1 MTGTRRS
8 LRTEIVFNLIDSMS
22 SPNLANVLSWG
33 LLQFPVLFADFSTI
47 MTSLDSGNIVC
58 LENITD
64 KSLGLYLGK
73 VFKLLPLKFVSG
85 RGWSKDPEN
94 PIHSI
99 SGYILNELLTL
110 KAIVQPSDLNPSQNL
125 SSKTAP
131 GVIKDIM
138 IAYPDISQEIPAIL
152 EDMIGGAEVELG
164 GIENAEI
171 ARLLGTFFDALG
183 FKKGDDSDNSDDE
196 ETESSSRRL
205 RPEDDRG
212 RASLRYML
220 NVFRSSEKFGPL
232 KNVNAKD
239 PMTQSS
245 SSSSSSSSSRANRG
259 AHTATSTKAGSSDDS
274 SSDHD
279 HADANDDD
287 DDDDDDVEVSAPRVG
302 PLMPTAAQF
311 AAAQKAGEV
320 INDIFFYVLF
330 CNQQL
335 FFYCF

>member
-1 MTGTRRS
+1 MS
-8 LRTEIVFNLIDSMS
+8 L
-22 SPNLANVLSWG
+22 PNLANVLSWG

-64 KSLGLYLGK
+64 KSLGLYLDK

-110 KAIVQPSDLNPSQNL
+110 KAIVQPSDLSPSQIL

-138 IAYPDISQEIPAIL
+138 IAYPDLSQEIPAIL

-183 FKKGDDSDNSDDE
+183 FRIGDDSDNSDDE

-239 PMTQSS
+239 PMTHSS
-245 SSSSSSSSSRANRG
+245 SSSSSGSSSSSRANRG
-259 AHTATSTKAGSSDDS
+259 AHTATSTKAGPSDDS
-274 SSDHD
+274 SSDHAD
-279 HADANDDD
+279 ADANDDGDGGGGGD
-287 DDDDDDVEVSAPRVG
+287 DGEVSAPRVG
-302 PLMPTAAQF
+302 PSMPTAAQF

-320 INDIFFYVLF
+320 SNNIFFNVLF
-330 CNQQL
+330 YRQLL
-335 FFYCF
+335 FFYYFKMKCGFN

>member
-1 MTGTRRS
+1 
-8 LRTEIVFNLIDSMS
+8 MS

-33 LLQFPVLFADFSTI
+33 LLQFPVLFVDFSTI

-64 KSLGLYLGK
+64 KSLGLYLDK
-73 VFKLLPLKFVSG
+73 VFKFLPLKFTSG

-94 PIHSI
+94 PIHSL

-110 KAIVQPSDLNPSQNL
+110 KAIVQPSDLTPSQIL

-138 IAYPDISQEIPAIL
+138 KAYPDLSQEIPAIL

-183 FKKGDDSDNSDDE
+183 FKVGDGSDNSDDE
-196 ETESSSRRL
+196 EAESSSRRL
-205 RPEDDRG
+205 RPEDERG

-220 NVFRSSEKFGPL
+220 NVFKSSEKFGSL
-232 KNVNAKD
+232 KNVYAKD
-239 PMTQSS
+239 PMTQSRS
-245 SSSSSSSSSRANRG
+245 SSSSSSGSSSRANRG
-259 AHTATSTKAGSSDDS
+259 AYTATNTKAGSSDDS

-279 HADANDDD
+279 HADGDADADAD
-287 DDDDDDVEVSAPRVG
+287 ADTDADGDGDGEVSAPRVG
-302 PLMPTAAQF
+302 PSMPTAAQF

-320 INDIFFYVLF
+320 IVDIF
-330 CNQQL
+330 
-335 FFYCF
+335 

>member
-1 MTGTRRS
+1 
-8 LRTEIVFNLIDSMS
+8 MS

-64 KSLGLYLGK
+64 KSLGLYLDK
-73 VFKLLPLKFVSG
+73 VFKFLPLKFISG

-110 KAIVQPSDLNPSQNL
+110 KAIVQPSDLTPSQIL

-138 IAYPDISQEIPAIL
+138 IAYPDLSQEIPAIL

-171 ARLLGTFFDALG
+171 AHLLGTLFDALG
-183 FKKGDDSDNSDDE
+183 FKVGNDSDNIDDE

-220 NVFRSSEKFGPL
+220 NVFKSSEKFGSL
-232 KNVNAKD
+232 KNVNAKE
-239 PMTQSS
+239 PVTES
-245 SSSSSSSSSRANRG
+245 SSSSSSSSSRTSRV
-259 AHTATSTKAGSSDDS
+259 AHTATNTNAGSSDDS

-279 HADANDDD
+279 HADDDAD
-287 DDDDDDVEVSAPRVG
+287 ADGDQVSAPRVG
-302 PLMPTAAQF
+302 PSMPTAAQF

-320 INDIFFYVLF
+320 FNDIF
-330 CNQQL
+330 
-335 FFYCF
+335 